1 MTDPIISESIL
12 YAGLDGL
19 QYIDEKTK
27 SNHRL
32 QRSRLRSNA

>member
-1 MTDPIISESIL
+1 MTDPFAIESIS

-19 QYIDEKTK
+19 QYVDEKTK
-27 SNHRL
+27 SDHRL